1 MSELSNNIATSSS
14 PRKISFSKGEQFFEN
29 FSAAQRKVNWNE
41 DLNILLTPQ
50 AEELLMLPIKGDSG
64 ADLVDHSPLI
74 GTNSLLTPM
83 SGTISPQLLGRAKID
98 ANDTLAFGGSPLFDC
113 NEIED
118 SNTWD
123 SLFNEADSTELKP
136 VTKPSLPVNTI
147 ISKTPVPIRKK
158 PEVIK
163 VEPKIEKP
171 LQPTLLPNVGPS
183 ISDLNPLK
191 RKRQA
196 SVAVEPPVG
205 EYKKDALGITAYNRK
220 PRSTPLSPIV
230 VDETNG
236 DSVLVKRARN
246 TAAARRSRARKLER
260 MTQLEAKVEEL
271 LAQNKD
277 LQSENKK
284 LKTAIDELKA
294 AHGLDN

>member
-1 MSELSNNIATSSS
+1 MSGSSHNIVSPPS

-29 FSAAQRKVNWNE
+29 FSAAQHKVNWNE

-50 AEELLMLPIKGDSG
+50 AEELLMLPIKGESG

-74 GTNSLLTPM
+74 GTNNLLTPM
-83 SGTISPQLLGRAKID
+83 SDTISPKLLGGAKID
-98 ANDTLAFGGSPLFDC
+98 NNEMLTFGGSPLIDC
-113 NEIED
+113 NDIED
-118 SNTWD
+118 SNSWV
-123 SLFNEADSTELKP
+123 SLFNDDSTELKP
-136 VTKPSLPVNTI
+136 VIKPTLPANTI
-147 ISKTPVPIRKK
+147 IAKTPVPIRKK

-163 VEPKIEKP
+163 SEPKMDMS
-171 LQPTLLPNVGPS
+171 LQSTLLANVGPS
-183 ISDLNPLK
+183 VNDLNSLK
-191 RKRQA
+191 RKRQTSIA
-196 SVAVEPPVG
+196 IESPTG
-205 EYKKDALGITAYNRK
+205 EYKKDSLGITAYNRK

-230 VDETNG
+230 VDEGSG

-271 LAQNKD
+271 ISKNKD

-284 LKTAIDELKA
+284 LKTTIDELKV
-294 AHGLDN
+294 AHGLDK